1 MTFKLNSWKSSSPL
15 VLREKNKYNILILY
29 FYSSRYFLV
38 IFCLFYTS
46 YEYTYLKNNESN
58 PDSKK

>member
-38 IFCLFYTS
+38 IFCLLHS